1 MNRFLVFLLLLVI
14 AACSSHS
21 AHNSYTESSL
31 DTESVTNI
39 TGKKIADATYM
50 PTGFY
55 FLVPE
60 SKGIDKRVEKS
71 ETVYTIASSPFA
83 SVKNIS
89 KVKLETTHL
98 KDRDDAELC
107 LTFDDQGTRDLE
119 EGTGNPMHS
128 KIAVVVA
135 NRLLYVVENTSKIKT
150 GIMCISLIGYSEQD
164 MKTMRR
170 SVENK
175 R

>member
-1 MNRFLVFLLLLVI
+1 MNRFLFFSLLVLI
-14 AACSSHS
+14 TACSAHS

-31 DTESVTNI
+31 DTVSVTNI
-39 TGKKIADATYM
+39 TGKKIADTTYM
-50 PTGFY
+50 LTGFY

-60 SKGIDKRVEKS
+60 GKGINKRIEKS

-98 KDRDDAELC
+98 KDRNDAELC
-107 LTFDDQGTRDLE
+107 LTFDKKGTRDLE
-119 EGTGNPMHS
+119 EGTGNAMHP

-150 GIMCISLIGYSEQD
+150 GIMCIALIGYSGQE
-164 MKTMRR
+164 MEAMRYT
-170 SVENK
+170 VENK